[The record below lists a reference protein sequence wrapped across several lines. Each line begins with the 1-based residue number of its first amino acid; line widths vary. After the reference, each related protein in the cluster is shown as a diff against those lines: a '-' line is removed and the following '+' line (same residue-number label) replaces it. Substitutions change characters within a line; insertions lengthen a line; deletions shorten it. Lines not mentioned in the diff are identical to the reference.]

1 MIEFY
6 ARSQERFLSSEQT
19 HYVYSPRELT
29 RWVRG
34 IYEAIHLLDVLP
46 IEGLVRIWAHEA
58 LRLFHDRLAKDDER
72 AWTHRLLQDVA
83 YKHFLN
89 VDLNTALKMP
99 ILYSNWLT
107 KDYLP
112 VDKDEL
118 KAFVKARMRTFCE
131 EDLDKPLILYDDL
144 LDHVLR
150 IDRVLRQPQGHLILI
165 GVSGKW

>member
-1 MIEFY
+1 MSFTLGL
-6 ARSQERFLSSEQT
+6 RNDSSVQSILT
-19 HYVYSPRELT
+19 DVYSPRELT

-58 LRLFHDRLAKDDER
+58 LRLFHDCLAKDDER

-112 VDKDEL
+112 VDKL
-118 KAFVKARMRTFCE
+118 
-131 EDLDKPLILYDDL
+131 
-144 LDHVLR
+144 
-150 IDRVLRQPQGHLILI
+150 
-165 GVSGKW
+165 